1 MFTITV
7 LSFCFLA
14 AISCK
19 IKKVKAPIITSLVW
33 YFHLAMCVFSII
45 CVLLLIS
52 GYGFKGGYTERVFFT
67 LYAGSGI
74 VLYGLTPKEVSA
86 KWVYLCSFYGF
97 PFVLLFG
104 LLLPPLRT
112 LTVIT
117 GLGLLS
123 DGDLKRY
130 PIDDDYAIQTKSV
143 DIIYRYPTY
152 SLVEDKYWLFEK
164 ISPDV
169 VKPAGQPAT
178 LKTQKAG
185 EDSVKLSINLVNEPG
200 QVTRLDTII
209 SLQVKH

>member
-14 AISCK
+14 TISFK
-19 IKKVKAPIITSLVW
+19 IKKVKAPLITGLIW
-33 YFHLAMCVFSII
+33 YFHLAMCVFSILCLI
-45 CVLLLIS
+45 LIIS
-52 GYGFKGGYTERVFFT
+52 GYGFKGTYTERVFFT
-67 LYAGSGI
+67 FYAGSGI
-74 VLYGLTPKEVSA
+74 LLYGLTPKEITG
-86 KWVYLCSFYGF
+86 KWVYLWSFYGF
-97 PFVLLFG
+97 PFILLFG

-123 DGDLKRY
+123 DGELKRY

-164 ISPDV
+164 ISGDV
-169 VKPAGQPAT
+169 VKPDGQLAA
-178 LKTQKAG
+178 LKTEKTG
-185 EDSVKLSINLVNEPG
+185 DSVHLHLNLVKEPG
-200 QVTRLDTII
+200 DLMRMDTTIA
-209 SLQVKH
+209 LTH